1 MRGGAASA
9 GEDAGSY
16 RAPRAAACAFGHADR
31 GAYAWCRSRPQP
43 IFLPRQSFAW
53 PSSYDSS
60 CIPSTM
66 TLSTYLLYVAAV
78 ALLIATP
85 GPTMLMCMT
94 NALNHGP
101 RRAMTSVAGSV
112 SAVLVV
118 MVLSAMGLGAL
129 LAASEAAFTTAKL
142 IGAAYL
148 VWLGVKTFRS
158 DASALTVDG
167 DAAGGS
173 RRSFYLQ
180 GLLVGASNPKAMLF
194 FAAFFPQF
202 LNPAAPMAPQFTIL
216 ALTFMAFEFTVLTT
230 CALSV
235 SRLAPLLRQSGPV
248 RWVNRICGG
257 LFTLMGG
264 LLLFTRR
271 SA

>member
-1 MRGGAASA
+1 
-9 GEDAGSY
+9 
-16 RAPRAAACAFGHADR
+16 
-31 GAYAWCRSRPQP
+31 
-43 IFLPRQSFAW
+43 
-53 PSSYDSS
+53 
-60 CIPSTM
+60 M

-112 SAVLVV
+112 SAQLMV
-118 MVLSAMGLGAL
+118 MLLSVMGLGAL
-129 LAASEAAFTTAKL
+129 LAASETAFTTAKV

-148 VWLGVKTFRS
+148 IWLGIKTFCS
-158 DASALTVDG
+158 DASAMAVDG
-167 DAAGGS
+167 SEPADAP
-173 RRSFYLQ
+173 RRSFFLQ
-180 GLLVGASNPKAMLF
+180 GLLVGASNPKAILF

-202 LNPAAPMAPQFTIL
+202 LNPAAPMAPQFAIL

-235 SRLAPLLRQSGPV
+235 SRLAPLLRRSGPV
-248 RWVNRICGG
+248 KWVNRVCGG
-257 LFTLMGG
+257 LFTVMGG
-264 LLLFTRR
+264 LLLLTRR
-271 SA
+271 TA

>member
-1 MRGGAASA
+1 
-9 GEDAGSY
+9 
-16 RAPRAAACAFGHADR
+16 
-31 GAYAWCRSRPQP
+31 
-43 IFLPRQSFAW
+43 
-53 PSSYDSS
+53 
-60 CIPSTM
+60 M

-129 LAASEAAFTTAKL
+129 LAASETAFTAAKL

-148 VWLGVKTFRS
+148 VWLGIKTFRT
-158 DASALTVDG
+158 DASPMAVDDNASG
-167 DAAGGS
+167 KP

-180 GLLVGASNPKAMLF
+180 GLLVGASNPKAVLF

-202 LNPAAPMAPQFTIL
+202 LNPAAPMVPQFTIL
-216 ALTFMAFEFTVLTT
+216 ALTFMAFEFAVLTT

-235 SRLAPLLRQSGPV
+235 SRLAPLLRQSGPI

>member
-1 MRGGAASA
+1 
-9 GEDAGSY
+9 
-16 RAPRAAACAFGHADR
+16 
-31 GAYAWCRSRPQP
+31 
-43 IFLPRQSFAW
+43 
-53 PSSYDSS
+53 
-60 CIPSTM
+60 M

-118 MVLSAMGLGAL
+118 MLLSAMGLGAL
-129 LAASEAAFTTAKL
+129 LAASETAFTVAKV

-148 VWLGVKTFRS
+148 IWLGIKTFRS
-158 DASALTVDG
+158 DASALAVGGADG
-167 DAAGGS
+167 DAGTP

-180 GLLVGASNPKAMLF
+180 GLLVGASNPKAVLF

-202 LNPAAPMAPQFTIL
+202 LNPSAPMAPQFAIL
-216 ALTFMAFEFTVLTT
+216 ALTFMAFEFAVLTA

-235 SRLAPLLRQSGPV
+235 SRIAPLLRRSGPV
-248 RWVNRICGG
+248 RWVNRVCGG

-264 LLLFTRR
+264 LLLLTRR